1 MSETIILFTT
11 LIQAIKEEKMEN
23 TLAQLKERWAHIVWG
38 MDPYK
43 GGDVPLLKIA
53 EEDFE
58 ALEVHR
64 NDECFMVLLRG
75 SQVAHGHR
83 QRG

>member
-1 MSETIILFTT
+1 
-11 LIQAIKEEKMEN
+11 MEN

-58 ALEVHR
+58 ALEVHKEMTR
-64 NDECFMVLLRG
+64 M
-75 SQVAHGHR
+75 SHGLATIESGCAWAPSTRCIHSYIP
-83 QRG
+83 